1 MKKLLIIQILL
12 GCLFSTVVFAEP
24 KDLEK
29 ENPPTKQVFQS
40 MKPVTCTSDSY
51 DVVKKNFA
59 DSHGEVGL
67 MRYYGDEKTGVEII
81 GNTNT
86 GSITILEYLPT
97 NKWTCFISMGK
108 GLEINSLI
116 FEQTKKGIET
126 NYLVVKSL
134 DNGIPMWYK

>member
-40 MKPVTCTSDSY
+40 MKPVTRTSDSY

-67 MRYYGDEKTGVEII
+67 MRYYSDTKTAIEVI
-81 GNTNT
+81 GNTTT
-86 GSITILEYLPT
+86 GTITILEYLPS
-97 NKWTCFISMGK
+97 NKYTCFISVGK
-108 GLEINSLI
+108 GLEVNSNI
-116 FEQTKKGIET
+116 FDKAKQGIET
-126 NYLVVKSL
+126 RLSIVKLL
-134 DNGIPMWYK
+134 DN

>member
-1 MKKLLIIQILL
+1 
-12 GCLFSTVVFAEP
+12 
-24 KDLEK
+24 
-29 ENPPTKQVFQS
+29 
-40 MKPVTCTSDSY
+40 
-51 DVVKKNFA
+51 
-59 DSHGEVGL
+59 

>member
-1 MKKLLIIQILL
+1 M

-59 DSHGEVGL
+59 DSHGEVGF
-67 MRYYGDEKTGVEII
+67 MRYYSDSKTAIEVI
-81 GNTNT
+81 GNTTT
-86 GSITILEYLPT
+86 GSVTILEYLPA

-126 NYLVVKSL
+126 NYLIVKSI
-134 DNGIPMWYK
+134 DNEIPMWYK